1 MAGINGVSSKWEARV
16 LFLSLLLLFFTVP
29 HTLEDFATGEPAEAG
44 LPAPLIALVV
54 STIFALQALGLFW
67 IGQNKKRGVYV
78 QIGIALFW
86 PIAAGFAQLPTI
98 FSGTP
103 YRSGFISVFYVFGLI
118 VVALLLLITAIISL
132 RAGSKT
138 S

>member
-1 MAGINGVSSKWEARV
+1 MAFHQNGGQESSFCRC
-16 LFLSLLLLFFTVP
+16 FYSFLLFHIP
-29 HTLEDFATGEPAEAG
+29 LEDFATGEPAEAG

-67 IGQNKKRGVYV
+67 IGQNKRRGVFV
-78 QIGIALFW
+78 HIGIALFW

-98 FSGTP
+98 LNGTP
-103 YRSGFISVFYVFGLI
+103 YRSGFISVFYVGGLI
-118 VVALLLLITAIISL
+118 IVAVLLLITAIISL
-132 RAGSKT
+132 RAGGQT